1 MPLQKLLQRIDQ
13 LKAELQGLLP
23 MDRVQHERLWQKLRL
38 EWNYNSN
45 HIEGNTLTYSETFL
59 LLVHG
64 RTTGDHTTR
73 EIDEMRAHNVA
84 IDMVREWAQ
93 DLERPII
100 ERYIRELNK
109 IILKEP
115 FWKEAITEDGQRTQ
129 MQVIPG
135 EYKKTGNI
143 VRQPDGT
150 YFHYAKPEEVPAA
163 MNDLMRWSSEIAGTS
178 HPVLHATEWHHRF
191 ILIHPFADG
200 NGRVARLV
208 VNYFLLRA
216 GLMPVVIKSAEKG
229 RYLTALKKAD
239 AGNMLPF
246 TEYMAEQALWSLE
259 LAIKAAK
266 GEELEERKDWL
277 KEAEEIYRRGG
288 GPQG

>member
-1 MPLQKLLQRIDQ
+1 MSLYDTLLHIDR
-13 LKAELQGLLP
+13 LKAELDPLLP
-23 MDRVQHERLWQKLRL
+23 MDKVDHDRLWQKLRL

-45 HIEGNTLTYSETFL
+45 HIEGNTLTYAETFL

-93 DLERPII
+93 DHERKLLES
-100 ERYIRELNK
+100 EIRELNR

-115 FWKEAITEDGQRTQ
+115 FWKDAITADGQPTQ
-129 MQVIPG
+129 VQVVPG
-135 EYKKTGNI
+135 EYKKTTNI

-150 YFHYAKPEEVPAA
+150 YFHYAKPEEVPAK
-163 MNDLMRWSSEIAGTS
+163 MDDLMQWSAESSGTV
-178 HPVLHATEWHHRF
+178 HPVIHAAEWHHRF

-200 NGRVARLV
+200 NGRVVRLV
-208 VNYFLLRA
+208 VNYFLMRA
-216 GLMPVVIKSAEKG
+216 GLMPLVIRSAEKG

-239 AGNMLPF
+239 AGDMLPF
-246 TEYMAEQALWSLE
+246 TEYLAEQAVWSLE

-266 GEELEERKDWL
+266 GEDLEERKDWL
-277 KEAEEIYRRGG
+277 KEAEELFYDMCKGF
-288 GPQG
+288 